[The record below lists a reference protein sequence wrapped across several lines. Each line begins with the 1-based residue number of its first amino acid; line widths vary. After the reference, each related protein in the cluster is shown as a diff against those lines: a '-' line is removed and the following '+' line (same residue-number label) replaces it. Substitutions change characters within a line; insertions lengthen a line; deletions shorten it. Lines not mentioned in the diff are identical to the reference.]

1 MYRRPAELLDELLN
15 IEPREVV
22 EFYPDIVDT
31 LDWLI
36 RRSALQSDAMN
47 RIRNAALDAK
57 IIDKQ
62 FDDLVE
68 KHRKM
73 KEGRD
78 W

>member
-1 MYRRPAELLDELLN
+1 MYRKPSELLDELLN

-36 RRSALQSDAMN
+36 RRESLLN
-47 RIRNAALDAK
+47 NTIRNAAKYAEQINSTFDAL
-57 IIDKQ
+57 I
-62 FDDLVE
+62 E
-68 KHRKM
+68 KHEDVAKQR
-73 KEGRD
+73 GV